1 MLQYYSDFQFQIW
14 NILYLMADYTKK
26 KLLTIWFKLEGQ
38 NIFKEKYN
46 NIKGIGWI
54 FPKLTLKTLIL
65 ELCLIISLQ
74 LPPSKSQLNFC
85 LALLVSIPDE
95 EKKLS
100 WIFIFTLLCGVSKGF
115 LKAFKAFKK
124 PFEAPQ
130 RSAKIKKINFYFNT
144 TFWNA
149 QRGKG

>member
-1 MLQYYSDFQFQIW
+1 MKYSISDGWLHQKETF
-14 NILYLMADYTKK
+14 
-26 KLLTIWFKLEGQ
+26 LTIWFKLEGQ

>member
-54 FPKLTLKTLIL
+54 FPKLTLKTLIS
-65 ELCLIISLQ
+65 ELYLIISLQ

-85 LALLVSIPDE
+85 LALLVLIPDE

-100 WIFIFTLLCGVSKGF
+100 WIFIFTLLCGASKGF

-130 RSAKIKKINFYFNT
+130 RSVKIKIKKFYLKT

>member
-54 FPKLTLKTLIL
+54 FPKLTLKTLIS
-65 ELCLIISLQ
+65 ELYLIISLQ
-74 LPPSKSQLNFC
+74 LPPSKSQLNCC
-85 LALLVSIPDE
+85 LALLVLIPDE

-100 WIFIFTLLCGVSKGF
+100 WIFIFTLLCAVSKGF

-130 RSAKIKKINFYFNT
+130 RSVKIKKINFYFNT